1 MEVMTMR
8 ILSLL
13 GLATLAALPSA
24 ALAHAG
30 HAHKM
35 MGTITAVHADM
46 KHVEIKTTGGKTD
59 GFYVSDAT
67 KYLQG
72 SKAIALSDLK
82 PGQRVV
88 VTATME
94 GDKMMATTVRLSA
107 GGKTSTAKAAKP
119 AAHRH

>member
-1 MEVMTMR
+1 MR
-8 ILSLL
+8 KILTLL
-13 GLATLAALPSA
+13 GLAAVAALPSA
-24 ALAHAG
+24 ALAHEG

-35 MGTITAVHADM
+35 MGTITAVHGEM
-46 KHVEIKTTGGKTD
+46 KHVEIKTTAGKSD
-59 GFYVSDAT
+59 GFYVSDTT

-88 VTATME
+88 VTATTE
-94 GDKMMATTVRLSA
+94 GDKMTATTVRVSA
-107 GGKTSTAKAAKP
+107 GGKTSTAKPAKP